1 MAETESAP
9 GLVGVQSVNTS
20 FWIFDKE
27 VGTFLTK
34 VASYYVRMEEVFPLE
49 EVRP

>member
-1 MAETESAP
+1 MESAV
-9 GLVGVQSVNTS
+9 GLVGDRSLGTS
-20 FWIFDKE
+20 FWIIDKE

-34 VASYYVRMEEVFPLE
+34 EASYYVGMEEVFPLE